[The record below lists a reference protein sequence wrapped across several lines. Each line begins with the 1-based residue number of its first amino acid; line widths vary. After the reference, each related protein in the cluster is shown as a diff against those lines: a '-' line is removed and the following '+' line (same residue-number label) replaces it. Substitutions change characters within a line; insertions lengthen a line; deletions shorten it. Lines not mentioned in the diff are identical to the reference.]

1 MNVLLLIIVTLF
13 ISLFMNLSL
22 KKLGV
27 SPIVGYILTG
37 AVMGSTLG
45 LADIIDRYTLHEIA
59 EFGIVFLMFSIGL
72 EFSLHHLNSMRR
84 EVFLYGGLQVLL
96 TGAFFA
102 FSGIYLFDLGLKSAI
117 VIGAA
122 LALSSTAIVLRVLND
137 NGDIHRPYG
146 RNALG
151 ILLFQDLAV
160 IPILLMIAIF
170 ANPDAELVDLLTNT
184 LISGAMVLAILFFLG
199 KYATEK
205 FLGYIVDAKTDEF
218 FISAIILIVL
228 SSAMLAHV
236 FGFSYS
242 LGAFVAGMLIA
253 ETKYKHQIEADLV
266 PFRDLLLGL
275 FFITVGLQLD
285 FGYFFA
291 NILLIFGLTAA
302 ILFFKALLIF
312 GLIWF
317 FSFPK
322 RAIKTALALAQVGEF
337 SFAVLELA
345 KISDLISNDLNQ
357 LMIAVV
363 VISLIFTSLSIRY
376 VRLFSNFLIPERT
389 ELAGEPFLSADI
401 NHHIVVCGY
410 SLLGQ
415 KVVKQIKNKGL
426 PYIAI
431 EHDRNHVKTG
441 LDRGDV
447 VFFGNAASKVMLN
460 SVFIKNAMAVVIA
473 IDNDE
478 KVRLICESIRAIDP
492 RIPIVVKVSHQ
503 EQINDLEYLGIS
515 DFVNE
520 NESVAKL
527 LVSKAMKVDVESNK
541 SSF

>member
-1 MNVLLLIIVTLF
+1 
-13 ISLFMNLSL
+13 MNLTL
-22 KKLGV
+22 KKIQV

-37 AVMGSTLG
+37 AVIGSTLG
-45 LADIIDRYTLHEIA
+45 LADAVDRHTLHEVA

-72 EFSLHHLNSMRR
+72 EFSLHHLKSMQKD
-84 EVFLYGGLQVLL
+84 VFVLGLLQVVI
-96 TGAFFA
+96 TSAVFA
-102 FSGIYLFDLGLKSAI
+102 FAGIYVFDVAPKSAI
-117 VIGAA
+117 IVGAA
-122 LALSSTAIVLRVLND
+122 LALSSTAIVLRVLNE

-146 RNALG
+146 RHSLG

-170 ANPDAELVDLLTNT
+170 ANPKADLDDLIVNT
-184 LISGAMVLAILFFLG
+184 AISGVMVLAILVFLG

-205 FLGYIVDAKTDEF
+205 FLGYIVDTKTDEF

-228 SSAMLAHV
+228 SSAMLAYA

-285 FGYFFA
+285 FGYLFA
-291 NILLIFGLTAA
+291 NIFLISGLTAL
-302 ILFFKALLIF
+302 ILLAKASIIYLI
-312 GLIWF
+312 IWYF
-317 FSFPK
+317 TFPK

-363 VISLIFTSLSIRY
+363 VISLIFTSLSIRH
-376 VRLFSNFLIPERT
+376 VRTFSNILIPERT
-389 ELAGEPFLSADI
+389 ELTHEPFISAAI
-401 NHHIVVCGY
+401 SHHVVVCGY

-415 KVVKQIKNKGL
+415 KVVKQLKNKGIAH
-426 PYIAI
+426 IAI
-431 EHDRNHVKTG
+431 EHDRNHVNTG
-441 LDRGDV
+441 FDRGDV

-460 SVFIKNAMAVVIA
+460 SVFVKSATAVIIA

-478 KVRLICESIRAIDP
+478 KVRLICEAIRSISTQ
-492 RIPIVVKVSHQ
+492 IPIIVKISHQ
-503 EQINDLEYLGIS
+503 EQVNDLEYIGS
-515 DFVNE
+515 VDFVNE

-527 LVSKAMKVDVESNK
+527 LVSKAMKAEIDQEK
-541 SSF
+541 SANQEKQEASVALS